1 MTKENPLS
9 RFKFFSGV
17 APETLEQIAQKAEIR
32 EFDAGAVIFHN
43 YEPAEHL
50 YGLLEG
56 EVDLSLV
63 FKDKILKTEIE
74 YEEAIQATFV
84 DEEKSIVVDTVR
96 ERQVFGWAS
105 LVGPGHRTV
114 TARCTEPSR
123 VIVIP
128 ADELRAMFE
137 ADHSLGYTIMEKL
150 SDIISKRLEKRTAK
164 LIETWGEAFDADKI

>member
-17 APETLEQIAQKAEIR
+17 APETLEIIAQKGEIR
-32 EFDAGAVIFHN
+32 EFDAGAVVFHC

-63 FKDKILKTEIE
+63 FKDKVLKTEIE

-114 TARCTEPSR
+114 TARCTKPCR

-128 ADELRAMFE
+128 AAELKAMFE
-137 ADHSLGYTIMEKL
+137 EDHFLGYTIMEKL
-150 SDIISKRLEKRTAK
+150 CNVISRRLEKRTDK
-164 LIETWGEAFDADKI
+164 LIETWGEAFDVNRI